1 MLPLIFTLA
10 LDTAPAAAPADGTY
24 TYVSTIAN
32 RGAGQTQVTVKR
44 DVSSLVFSERSSGKS
59 DLVSGTGTAALTLD
73 AQLAPASYEATY
85 SFGGPPVTVKLAF
98 DGATATERSAQG
110 SVDYALGS
118 AARHFVVVDG
128 VMLSGY
134 LALPAQMKAWENAA
148 VMGLVPMIGKSYPL
162 AVDATAAA
170 PRPPAVPANDR
181 LLAFS
186 QPVAFT
192 MWFDPATLVVDEIDV
207 PSQNATIVR
216 RK

>member
-10 LDTAPAAAPADGTY
+10 LDSTAPAAPADGTY
-24 TYVSTIAN
+24 TYASTVAN

-44 DVSSLVFSERSSGKS
+44 DASTLLFTERSSGKS
-59 DLVSGTGTAALTLD
+59 DMVTGNGTAALTLD
-73 AQLAPASYEATY
+73 AQLAPAAYEATY

-98 DGATATERSAQG
+98 NGTTAIERSAQG

-118 AARHFVVVDG
+118 VARHFVVVDG

-134 LALPAQMKAWENAA
+134 LALPAQMQAWQNAA

-162 AVDATAAA
+162 AVDATSAA
-170 PRPPAVPANDR
+170 PRPATVPANDR

-186 QPVAFT
+186 QPVVFT

-216 RK
+216 RR